1 MSAFSRIIASV
12 KNYILSK
19 REAREIR
26 RREEAEYE
34 RQREFLFNLGNDF
47 EDAVISMFDPELF
60 KLIHRTPRYDE
71 THGRYVRGMELPDL
85 RFKEKS
91 TGRKFWVECKY
102 RAHYGEKWT
111 IEWCNPNQLRNY
123 KKTMYRTHEPVLVI
137 IGVGGTIKEP
147 EHLYCLDL
155 NRLNFTTLFYG
166 TYKNNRLFLRP
177 HNLESLLYIAN
188 IGDDSS

>member
-47 EDAVISMFDPELF
+47 EDTVISMFDPELF
-60 KLIHRTPRYDE
+60 ELIHRTPRYDE

-85 RFKEKS
+85 RFREKS
-91 TGRKFWVECKY
+91 TGRKFWIECKY

-166 TYKNNRLFLRP
+166 TYKNNRLFLKP

-188 IGDDSS
+188 IEDVSS